1 MSAGVH
7 LCLCL
12 CLFGSLP
19 ACQSACLPVSVC
31 PSVRPSVSLHFTSL
45 HRGRVHASGLAGSV
59 CLVGTQPSLYF
70 SLRPGLI
77 PALAKAQS
85 LAPHQ
90 EHSSCRNN
98 SLSFTGPS
106 RGEPPRGGTPLVGC
120 LFGFCV
126 SVSVLA
132 YEYVGRSVCVCV
144 CVCVCD
150 LYVCMYAT
158 QKIVHDTDIRTSI
171 HASRRTPERRQARTV
186 ISAYICIHSD
196 IHASID
202 QCMHTTPQ
210 HCKAVQSRPEQNTYI
225 HTYIHVTLSVQ

>member
-144 CVCVCD
+144 CVCVICMCACMQHKKSYMTQT
-150 LYVCMYAT
+150 YVHPYM
-158 QKIVHDTDIRTSI
+158 
-171 HASRRTPERRQARTV
+171 QADAHPNADKHGQSYRHTF
-186 ISAYICIHSD
+186 AYIQTS
-196 IHASID
+196 
-202 QCMHTTPQ
+202 MHP
-210 HCKAVQSRPEQNTYI
+210 
-225 HTYIHVTLSVQ
+225 